1 MFAFFRAMRID
12 VRTPCNPTEDARKVE
27 RAMKNV
33 FPDLDIRK
41 EAGFLIGTGTSAERF
56 GELLKNQRI
65 GSAARGVFL
74 SSRSGNE
81 VHFTLNKQVAF
92 IGKVSFGSGSPLG
105 DIEVRVTDEDIE
117 ALIDSMAPRI
127 GDVSE

>member
-1 MFAFFRAMRID
+1 MLAFFRAMRIE

-65 GSAARGVFL
+65 RSAARAVLL

-81 VHFTLNKQVAF
+81 VSFTLNKQVAF

-105 DIEVRVTDEDIE
+105 DIEVKMIDEDIE
-117 ALIDSMAPRI
+117 AFIDSIAPRI
-127 GDVSE
+127 GDVGE

>member
-1 MFAFFRAMRID
+1 MFAFFRTMRIN

-33 FPDLDIRK
+33 FPDLDIKK
-41 EAGFLIGTGTSAERF
+41 EAGLLVGTGSSTERL

-65 GSAARGVFL
+65 RSAARGVFL
-74 SSRSGNE
+74 SSRSDNE
-81 VHFTLNKQVAF
+81 VSFVLNKQVAF

-105 DIEVRVTDEDIE
+105 DIEVKITDDDIE
-117 ALIDSMAPRI
+117 ALIDSLAPRI
-127 GDVSE
+127 GDVNK

>member
-1 MFAFFRAMRID
+1 MRIE

-65 GSAARGVFL
+65 RSAARAVFL

-81 VHFTLNKQVAF
+81 VSFTLNKQVAF

-105 DIEVRVTDEDIE
+105 DIEVKMTDKDIE
-117 ALIDSMAPRI
+117 AFIDSIAPRI
-127 GDVSE
+127 GDVGE

>member
-33 FPDLDIRK
+33 FPDLDIKK
-41 EAGFLIGTGTSAERF
+41 EAGLLVGTGSSTERL

-65 GSAARGVFL
+65 RSAARGVFL
-74 SSRSGNE
+74 SSRLDNE
-81 VHFTLNKQVAF
+81 VSFALNKQVAF

-105 DIEVRVTDEDIE
+105 DIEVKITDDDIE
-117 ALIDSMAPRI
+117 ALIDSLAPRI
-127 GDVSE
+127 GDVNE